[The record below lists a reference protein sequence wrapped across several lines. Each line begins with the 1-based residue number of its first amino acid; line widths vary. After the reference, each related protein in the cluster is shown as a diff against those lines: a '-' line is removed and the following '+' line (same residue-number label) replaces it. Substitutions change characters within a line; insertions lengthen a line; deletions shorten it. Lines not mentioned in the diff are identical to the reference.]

1 VVASVEEYINSCNP
15 EVKPVL
21 REILRV
27 AKAAVPSSH
36 EVISYKMPAL
46 KQEKC
51 FFYIGAFK
59 NHIGIYPPVKNNE
72 LLKEELKPFANEK
85 GNLKFKLS
93 EPIPFELIA
102 RIALSLSLQYKK
114 QNS

>member
-1 VVASVEEYINSCNP
+1 MKAILLN
-15 EVKPVL
+15 
-21 REILRV
+21 ILRV
-27 AKAAVPSSH
+27 AKAAVPGSH

-51 FFYIGAFK
+51 FFYFAAFK
-59 NHIGIYPPVKNNE
+59 NHIGIYPPVKDNK
-72 LLKEELKPFANEK
+72 LLIEELKPFANEK

-102 RIALSLSLQYKK
+102 
-114 QNS
+114 

>member
-1 VVASVEEYINSCNP
+1 MVTSVEEYINSYNP
-15 EVKPVL
+15 KVKEIL
-21 REILRV
+21 QEILRV
-27 AKAAVPSSH
+27 AKAAVPNSH

-51 FFYIGAFK
+51 FFYFAAFK

-72 LLKEELKPFANEK
+72 ILIEEIKPFANEK
-85 GNLKFKLS
+85 GNIKLKLS

-114 QNS
+114 QNL